1 MGSKAKKCVVLPTV
15 EQILEH
21 VRRAPAQDPVFT
33 ALALEGRGLGGSLSP
48 SLPPPPSLFPPSLS
62 LSPLPSD
69 ELNNPSCT
77 TTFCAV
83 LCVTRGCSASPWA
96 AAICRRF
103 CGTGHL
109 AEPGLSCVSVTGCLL
124 SVASLL

>member
-15 EQILEH
+15 EQILED

-33 ALALEGRGLGGSLSP
+33 ALALEGRGLGPGQGRGWTQGLR
-48 SLPPPPSLFPPSLS
+48 
-62 LSPLPSD
+62 SD
-69 ELNNPSCT
+69 ELNKPSCT

-96 AAICRRF
+96 AAVCRRF

-109 AEPGLSCVSVTGCLL
+109 AEPGLSCVSVAGCLL